1 MPNTIN
7 LPQGIQTMLDEVYK
21 KESCTAVLNSSPS
34 DLRPTQ
40 NVNEFCYPQLS
51 VGGLGNYSR
60 NSGYTSN
67 AGVNLVWKTVQAN
80 YDRGTK
86 IEVDVVDN
94 QESFDIAFGK
104 TAGVLM
110 REHVAPE
117 GDAFTFATIAGK
129 TGITDMKPAG
139 ETFSK
144 PEDLLASIL
153 EATVTMDEA
162 EVPADQRYLFIT
174 PTNLKSV
181 KALDTTKSREALDG
195 FAGIVEVPQS
205 RFNTAIT
212 LNATNGW
219 AAAGKALNYMIIHK
233 PAVIKYDKHVA
244 SDVID
249 PSANPDS
256 DAYISKYRRYGVV
269 DVYDNKLAGV
279 VMHHKA

>member
-7 LPQGIQTMLDEVYK
+7 LPKGIQTMLDEVYK
-21 KESCTAVLNSSPS
+21 KEAVTSVLDSSPS

-60 NSGYTSN
+60 NGGYTDN
-67 AGVNLVWKTVQAN
+67 AGVNLVWKTVAAN

-104 TAGVLM
+104 TAGVLI

-117 GDAFTFATIAGK
+117 GDAFTFATIAG
-129 TGITDMKPAG
+129 TSGITDLAAAG
-139 ETFSK
+139 VTYADGEA
-144 PEDLLASIL
+144 LLKAIL
-153 EATVTMDEA
+153 DATTAMDEA
-162 EVPADQRYLFIT
+162 EVPSDQRYLFIT
-174 PTNLKSV
+174 PTLYKSV

-195 FAGIVEVPQS
+195 FAGIIEVPGS

-219 AAAGKALNYMIIHK
+219 STSGKALNFMIIHK

-269 DVYDNKLAGV
+269 GVYENKLAGIC
-279 VMHHKA
+279 MSHKA